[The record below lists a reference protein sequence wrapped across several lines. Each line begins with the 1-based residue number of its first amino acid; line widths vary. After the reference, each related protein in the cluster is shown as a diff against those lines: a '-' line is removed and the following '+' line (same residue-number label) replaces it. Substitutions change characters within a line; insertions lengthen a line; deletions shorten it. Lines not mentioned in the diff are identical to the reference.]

1 MEANPA
7 SLAPRILVEEVA
19 DGGHVANALFRR
31 RYKTDAPDFPHHVV
45 ASWSDGTNRIPLC
58 YIHFTAVGEIL
69 LGGGACVDDRAL
81 RRAPA
86 DLRRAIRA
94 AGGATI
100 NADIQAIN
108 LAAIAQDGT
117 EIVVPAKGVTPGVVP
132 ATTSHKVV
140 PTGVRIPINQASVT
154 TLESLPGIGIKKAQA
169 IFDYRHVHGLFT
181 SINQLSQVK
190 GIGPKL
196 LEKILPYLSLH

>member
-1 MEANPA
+1 MFKRPRPRGIRWDKWIGALIIMAWVVFFLLVWRSWLTTPA
-7 SLAPRILVEEVA
+7 
-19 DGGHVANALFRR
+19 
-31 RYKTDAPDFPHHVV
+31 KT
-45 ASWSDGTNRIPLC
+45 T
-58 YIHFTAVGEIL
+58 
-69 LGGGACVDDRAL
+69 
-81 RRAPA
+81 APA
-86 DLRRAIRA
+86 TVSATRVIHVPPAKITVYVIGAVKKPGLYHLPLDSRLISAIRA

-108 LAAIAQDGT
+108 LAAVAEDGT
-117 EIVVPAKGVTPGVVP
+117 EIVVPAKGATSSVVS
-132 ATTSHKVV
+132 ANTSHKTV
-140 PTGVRIPINQASVT
+140 PTGIRIPINQASVT
-154 TLESLPGIGIKKAQA
+154 TLESLPGIGVKKAQA